1 MNRVIMAQCESCCRK
16 RERLS
21 EEENKMRLRAL
32 RQIEL
37 DTPQRFSVCVRVFVQ
52 LCMCAT
58 QRVCPYVFMC
68 VGSWVLRMV
77 PRFSTCCQCFCVH
90 TYSAACVCGLG

>member
-1 MNRVIMAQCESCCRK
+1 MQKNGMMGQKERVRKEEMREIELEGRGDGRKRMNRVIMAQCESCCRK

-37 DTPQRFSVCVRVFVQ
+37 DTPQRFSVCVRVFV
-52 LCMCAT
+52 
-58 QRVCPYVFMC
+58 
-68 VGSWVLRMV
+68 
-77 PRFSTCCQCFCVH
+77 
-90 TYSAACVCGLG
+90 